1 MTQAFQIGPGQVGEK
16 IILPVWAGGRESH
29 NSDTALNAGGF
40 ALNPDDYGLAGTTL
54 TFQFVCVAA
63 NGNTPLTTHIHLYN
77 LTDSEIVTSSVIDI
91 VDSTNPTKYAPAL
104 VVGAGAGELKS
115 GAEKLYECRI
125 FLDAAPGDPLLDTI
139 ELFKAEVR
147 ATFLIL

>member
-16 IILPVWAGGRESH
+16 IILPIWAGGRESH

-40 ALNPDDYGLAGTTL
+40 ALNPDLYKLARTSVA
-54 TFQFVCVAA
+54 FQFVCVVA

-77 LTDSEIVTSSVIDI
+77 LTDDEIVTSSVIDI
-91 VDSTNPTKYAPAL
+91 VDSTNPTKYAPAIT
-104 VVGAGAGELKS
+104 VGVGAGELKS

-125 FLDAAPGDPLLDTI
+125 FLDVAPGDPLIDTV
-139 ELFKAEVR
+139 ELFKAELQAVF
-147 ATFLIL
+147 TIL